1 MKLFKNI
8 IAILAALT
16 LTAGAAPASVYAA
29 PSMDISITEYAHL
42 SSRNYFS
49 TTDEAAAYVKQQIKN
64 RVSDVTFS
72 IPATSEPITDVF
84 DEIMTKIL
92 AETRIGDDGDYI
104 RLGIYGC
111 GYGYSSGGR
120 SITLKYTFT
129 YFTNAEQE
137 AALNEKLEE
146 VMDSLNLD
154 GKSDYEKICA
164 IHRYITNNV
173 SYADNMDDMTIFSAY
188 GALVKGKAVC
198 QGYAQLLYRMLT
210 EAGIYSR
217 VIEGTSNNVNH
228 AWNIAEIDGLYYL
241 IDATYDSAYSSLSM
255 TPYLLKGTS
264 DFDDADSTHT
274 HITGTGNPQS
284 YALYPDY
291 TSDEFNK
298 QYKINETAYNPANP
312 AKGYTLGDV
321 NSDGFINA
329 IDASRTLYSYAET
342 SATGTSSFT
351 AAELRAANVNG
362 DKYVNAVDASY
373 LLKYYAEISS
383 GSPFTLTEF
392 LDSLK

>member
-29 PSMDISITEYAHL
+29 PLTDISITEYAHL
-42 SSRNYFS
+42 SSQNSFS
-49 TTDEAAAYVKQQIKN
+49 STDEAAAYVKQQIKN
-64 RVSDVTFS
+64 RVSS
-72 IPATSEPITDVF
+72 ITLTLPVTSEPVTDVF
-84 DEIMTKIL
+84 EDIMNKIL

-111 GYGYSSGGR
+111 GYGYSLSGR

-129 YFTNAEQE
+129 YFTTASQE
-137 AALNEKLEE
+137 LVLNEKLDE
-146 VMDSLNLD
+146 VMKSLNLD

-164 IHRYITNNV
+164 IYSYITKNV
-173 SYADNMDDMTIFSAY
+173 SYAENLDDMTVFSAY
-188 GALVKGKAVC
+188 GALVNGEAVC
-198 QGYAQLLYRMLT
+198 QGYSQLLYRMLT
-210 EAGIYSR
+210 EAGIFSR
-217 VIEGTSNNVNH
+217 VIEGSSNNVNH

-241 IDATYDSAYSSLSM
+241 LDATYDSAYSAFSM

-264 DFDDADSTHT
+264 DFDEADSVHT
-274 HITGTGNPQS
+274 HVTSTGNPQS

-291 TSDEFNK
+291 TSEKFNE
-298 QYKINETAYNPANP
+298 QYKINETAYNPDNP

-321 NSDGFINA
+321 NNDSFINA
-329 IDASRTLYSYAET
+329 IDASRVLFSYAET
-342 SATGTSSFT
+342 SATGISSLT

-373 LLKYYAEISS
+373 LLKYYAELSS
-383 GSPFTLTEF
+383 GSSLTLTEF